1 MSLRVYNTMSGE
13 KEVFKPIVE
22 GKVGMYACGPTV
34 YDVCHIGHA
43 RATTVFD
50 VIVRYLRY
58 SGYDVTYV
66 RNITDIDDK
75 IIKKANEEKVSWSE
89 VAERFTKEFWE
100 DMSAL
105 GNLPPSIE
113 PKATEYIPNMHKLIQ
128 TLIDKGFAYAMEG
141 DVYFAVRKFASYGRL
156 SKRNMDELIS
166 GARVEV
172 DERKNDP
179 LDFALWKSSKPGEPW
194 WESPWGNGRPG
205 WHIECSA
212 MTMKNLGQTFDI
224 HGGGKDLIFP
234 HHENEIAQ
242 SEAATGKA
250 FARYWLHNGFV
261 TINHEKM
268 AKSLGNFFTIK
279 EVLKVYHPEVLR
291 FFLLTTHYRNPI
303 DYSDAALNDAKTGL
317 SKFYSTFKRV
327 DEILSTVG
335 AGLKPA
341 PTIESEKAA
350 FESFKGLSRKIE
362 EAMDDD
368 FNTAQAIGYMF
379 DALKLINRLCD
390 EGSYSMM
397 SYGRNIVAGLGNTLF
412 GLFAATPEEFFKTE
426 EAKAA
431 LGVSE
436 DEIKRM
442 IEERAV
448 AKRSKEF
455 KRADEIRSSL
465 LEKGVILEDSP
476 KGTTWK
482 VKDKAN
488 AANR

>member
-1 MSLRVYNTMSGE
+1 MPLRVYNTMSGE
-13 KEVFKPIVE
+13 KEEFKPLEE
-22 GKVGMYACGPTV
+22 GKIKMYACGPTV

-58 SGYDVTYV
+58 SGFDVTYV

-75 IIKKANEEKVSWSE
+75 IIKKANEEGVLWDQ
-89 VAERFTKEFWE
+89 VAERYTREFWE
-100 DMSAL
+100 DMKSL

-128 TLIDKGFAYAMEG
+128 TLIDKGFAYVVDG
-141 DVYFAVRKFASYGRL
+141 DVYFSVRKFTSYGRL
-156 SKRNMDELIS
+156 SKRNMDELLS

-172 DERKNDP
+172 DERKKDP

-194 WESPWGNGRPG
+194 WESPWGKGRPG

-242 SEAATGKA
+242 SEAASGKT

-268 AKSLGNFFTIK
+268 SKSLGNFFTIK
-279 EVLKVYHPEVLR
+279 EVLRHYHPEVLR

-303 DYSDAALNDAKTGL
+303 DYSDAALNDARTGI

-327 DEILSTVG
+327 DEVLANAG
-335 AGLKPA
+335 GGLKPT
-341 PTIESEKAA
+341 PTTDSEKDA
-350 FESFKGLSRKIE
+350 FETFKGLSKKIE

-368 FNTAQAIGYMF
+368 F
-379 DALKLINRLCD
+379 KINRLCD
-390 EGSYSMM
+390 EGSYPMM
-397 SYGRNIVAGLGNTLF
+397 SYGRNIVAGLGNKLF
-412 GLFAATPEEFFKTE
+412 GLFAATPEQFFKTE
-426 EAKAA
+426 EAKAT
-431 LGVSE
+431 LGISE
-436 DEIKRM
+436 DEINRL
-442 IEERAV
+442 IEERAE
-448 AKRSKEF
+448 AKKSKEF
-455 KRADEIRSSL
+455 KRADEIRALL
-465 LEKGVILEDSP
+465 LEKGVVLEDSP

-482 VKDKAN
+482 VKG
-488 AANR
+488 

>member
-1 MSLRVYNTMSGE
+1 MPLRVYNTMSGE
-13 KEVFKPIVE
+13 KEEFKPLQD

-50 VIVRYLRY
+50 VIARYLNY
-58 SGYDVTYV
+58 KGYDVTYV

-75 IIKKANEEKVSWSE
+75 IIKKANEEGISWDK
-89 VAERFTKEFWE
+89 VAERYTSEFWE
-100 DMSAL
+100 DMKAL

-113 PKATEYIPNMHKLIQ
+113 PKATEYIAQMHAIILL
-128 TLIDKGFAYAMEG
+128 LIDKGFAYTVDG
-141 DVYFAVRKFASYGRL
+141 DVYFSVRKFASYGRL
-156 SKRNMDELIS
+156 SKRNMDELLS

-172 DERKNDP
+172 DERKKDP

-194 WESPWGNGRPG
+194 WESPWGKGRPG

-212 MTMKNLGQTFDI
+212 MTMKNLGETFDI

-242 SEAATGKA
+242 SEAATGKT

-261 TINHEKM
+261 TINAEKM
-268 AKSLGNFFTIK
+268 SKSLGNFFTIK
-279 EVLKVYHPEVLR
+279 EVLKHYHPEVLR

-303 DYSDAALNDAKTGL
+303 DYSDAALNDARTGL

-327 DEILSTVG
+327 DEML
-335 AGLKPA
+335 AGLPEGAAVIGSMKNEFEKEA
-341 PTIESEKAA
+341 LESI
-350 FESFKGLSRKIE
+350 KGLPARIE

-368 FNTAQAIGYMF
+368 FNTALAIGYMF
-379 DALKLINRLCD
+379 DALKLINRLAD
-390 EGSYSMM
+390 EKCYSTM
-397 SYGRNIVAGLGNTLF
+397 SFGRNVIAGFGNKLF
-412 GLFAATPEEFFKTE
+412 GLFTATPEEFFGTE
-426 EAKAA
+426 AAKAA

-436 DEIKRM
+436 DEINRL
-442 IEERAV
+442 IEERV
-448 AKRSKEF
+448 AAKKGKDF
-455 KRADEIRSSL
+455 KRADEIRSTL
-465 LEKGVILEDSP
+465 LEKGIVLEDSP

-482 VKDKAN
+482 IKG
-488 AANR
+488 

>member
-1 MSLRVYNTMSGE
+1 MSGE
-13 KEVFKPIVE
+13 KEVFKPIEE

-58 SGYDVTYV
+58 SGFDVTYV

-75 IIKKANEEKVSWSE
+75 IIKKANEEKVLWSE
-89 VAERFTKEFWE
+89 IAERFTKEFWE

-128 TLIDKGFAYAMEG
+128 TLIDKGFAYAIEG

-166 GARVEV
+166 GSRVEV
-172 DERKNDP
+172 DERKKDP

-194 WESPWGNGRPG
+194 WDSPWGKGRPG

-242 SEAATGKA
+242 SEAATGKT

-303 DYSDAALNDAKTGL
+303 DYSDAALNDAKTGIT
-317 SKFYSTFKRV
+317 KFYSTFKRV
-327 DEILSTVG
+327 DEAS
-335 AGLKPA
+335 
-341 PTIESEKAA
+341 SELNSATRNPQSEFEREA
-350 FESFKGLSRKIE
+350 FENFKGLSGKIE

-368 FNTAQAIGYMF
+368 FNTALAIGYLF
-379 DALKLINRLCD
+379 DALKTVNRLCD
-390 EGSYSMM
+390 DGCYFTM
-397 SYGRNIVAGLGNTLF
+397 SYGRGVVAEIGKNIL
-412 GLFAATPEEFFKTE
+412 GLFTATPEGFFGTE
-426 EAKAA
+426 AAKAA
-431 LGVSE
+431 LEISE

-442 IEERAV
+442 IDERAE

-455 KRADEIRSSL
+455 KRADDIRGSL
-465 LEKGVILEDSP
+465 LKKGIILEDGP

-482 VKDKAN
+482 VKG
-488 AANR
+488 

>member
-1 MSLRVYNTMSGE
+1 MPLRVYNTMSGE
-13 KEVFKPIVE
+13 KEIFKPLEE
-22 GKVGMYACGPTV
+22 GKVGIYACGPTV

-75 IIKKANEEKVSWSE
+75 IIKKAN
-89 VAERFTKEFWE
+89 
-100 DMSAL
+100 
-105 GNLPPSIE
+105 
-113 PKATEYIPNMHKLIQ
+113 EYIPNMHKLIQ

-242 SEAATGKA
+242 SEAASGK
-250 FARYWLHNGFV
+250 
-261 TINHEKM
+261 
-268 AKSLGNFFTIK
+268 
-279 EVLKVYHPEVLR
+279 
-291 FFLLTTHYRNPI
+291 
-303 DYSDAALNDAKTGL
+303 
-317 SKFYSTFKRV
+317 TF
-327 DEILSTVG
+327 
-335 AGLKPA
+335 
-341 PTIESEKAA
+341 
-350 FESFKGLSRKIE
+350 
-362 EAMDDD
+362 
-368 FNTAQAIGYMF
+368 
-379 DALKLINRLCD
+379 
-390 EGSYSMM
+390 
-397 SYGRNIVAGLGNTLF
+397 
-412 GLFAATPEEFFKTE
+412 
-426 EAKAA
+426 
-431 LGVSE
+431 
-436 DEIKRM
+436 
-442 IEERAV
+442 
-448 AKRSKEF
+448 
-455 KRADEIRSSL
+455 
-465 LEKGVILEDSP
+465 
-476 KGTTWK
+476 
-482 VKDKAN
+482 
-488 AANR
+488 

>member
-1 MSLRVYNTMSGE
+1 MPLRVYNTMSGE
-13 KEVFKPIVE
+13 KEEFKTIKE
-22 GKVGMYACGPTV
+22 GRVGMYACGPTV

-50 VIVRYLRY
+50 VIARYLSY
-58 SGYDVTYV
+58 KGYEVTYV

-75 IIKKANEEKVSWSE
+75 IIKKANEEGISWDE
-89 VAERFTKEFWE
+89 VAKRYTKEFWE
-100 DMSAL
+100 DMKAL

-113 PKATEYIPNMHKLIQ
+113 PKATEYIAHMHAIIQ
-128 TLIDKGFAYAMEG
+128 LLIDKGFAYVVDG
-141 DVYFAVRKFASYGRL
+141 DVYFSVRKFASYGRL
-156 SKRNMDELIS
+156 SKRNMDELLS

-172 DERKNDP
+172 DERKKDP

-194 WESPWGNGRPG
+194 WESPWGKGRPG

-212 MTMKNLGQTFDI
+212 MTMKNLGETFDI

-242 SEAATGKA
+242 SEAASGKT

-261 TINHEKM
+261 TINAEKM
-268 AKSLGNFFTIK
+268 SKSLGNFFTIK
-279 EVLKVYHPEVLR
+279 EVLKHYHPEVLR

-303 DYSDAALNDAKTGL
+303 DYSDAALNDARTGL

-327 DEILSTVG
+327 DEVL
-335 AGLKPA
+335 AGLPEGVDVIGSIKN
-341 PTIESEKAA
+341 EFEKEAL
-350 FESFKGLSRKIE
+350 ENIKGLSAKIE

-368 FNTAQAIGYMF
+368 FNTALAIGYMF
-379 DALKLINRLCD
+379 DAIKLVNRLAD
-390 EGSYSMM
+390 EKCYPTM
-397 SYGRNIVAGLGNTLF
+397 SFGRNVIAGLGNKLF
-412 GLFAATPEEFFKTE
+412 GLFTATPEEFFGIE
-426 EAKAA
+426 AAKAS

-436 DEIKRM
+436 GEINKM
-442 IEERAV
+442 IEDRAT
-448 AKRSKEF
+448 AKKAKDF
-455 KRADEIRSSL
+455 KRADEIRSQL

-482 VKDKAN
+482 AKG
-488 AANR
+488 

>member
-1 MSLRVYNTMSGE
+1 
-13 KEVFKPIVE
+13 
-22 GKVGMYACGPTV
+22 
-34 YDVCHIGHA
+34 
-43 RATTVFD
+43 
-50 VIVRYLRY
+50 
-58 SGYDVTYV
+58 
-66 RNITDIDDK
+66 
-75 IIKKANEEKVSWSE
+75 
-89 VAERFTKEFWE
+89 
-100 DMSAL
+100 
-105 GNLPPSIE
+105 
-113 PKATEYIPNMHKLIQ
+113 
-128 TLIDKGFAYAMEG
+128 
-141 DVYFAVRKFASYGRL
+141 
-156 SKRNMDELIS
+156 
-166 GARVEV
+166 
-172 DERKNDP
+172 
-179 LDFALWKSSKPGEPW
+179 DFALWKSSKPGEPW
-194 WESPWGNGRPG
+194 LESPWGNGRPG

-242 SEAATGKA
+242 SEAATGKT

-303 DYSDAALNDAKTGL
+303 DYSDAALNDARTGL

-327 DEILSTVG
+327 DEVSRELGVRSSELNSSTRS
-335 AGLKPA
+335 PQSE
-341 PTIESEKAA
+341 IEKVA
-350 FESFKGLSRKIE
+350 FETFKGLSRKLE

-390 EGSYSMM
+390 EGSYVTMA
-397 SYGRNIVAGLGNTLF
+397 YGKDTVAGLGNRLF

-426 EAKAA
+426 EAKAGLA
-431 LGVSE
+431 VSE
-436 DEIKRM
+436 DERKKM
-442 IEERAV
+442 IEERAE

-465 LEKGVILEDSP
+465 LEKGIVLEDWP

-482 VKDKAN
+482 VKG
-488 AANR
+488 